1 MARSRATTTYD
12 DEDAEMEV
20 VVIFV
25 SFQIVYGFL
34 DLFIWPV
41 LVFFS
46 SLPFSLQSVLVNFLL
61 ARSSH
66 SPHKPAVPTYQGLHH
81 YHLGRK

>member
-25 SFQIVYGFL
+25 SFQIVQLLSAL
-34 DLFIWPV
+34 DA
-41 LVFFS
+41 
-46 SLPFSLQSVLVNFLL
+46 QS
-61 ARSSH
+61 
-66 SPHKPAVPTYQGLHH
+66 
-81 YHLGRK
+81 